1 MRQYFLLFNQ
11 QFSYI
16 MAYFNLADAFK
27 EFRDT
32 ENVDRQMLMKII
44 EEMFMA
50 MIKKKYDK
58 YGTLDYFDI
67 TINTERGEL
76 DIFRKMTVVAEEEEV
91 EDARFQI
98 TVAQAEANYGE
109 GYEEGDEVYETV
121 DPKEFGRRA
130 ILMVKQLLASKLGDL
145 KRNALY
151 SKYKERAGEIITA
164 EVYQTW
170 KKETLL
176 LDDDQNDLI
185 LPKSEQIPGDFF
197 KKGDMVKAI
206 LKKADFKN
214 SMPSIILSRTHPEF
228 LRKLLEIEVP
238 EILEGVIVIK
248 KVVRDPGRRSK
259 VAVESLDDRIDP
271 VGACVGIKGSRI
283 HGIVRELRNENI
295 DIVNWTS
302 NSQLFIQRA
311 LNPARITSMKLNM
324 EDRRADVYVNPEDI
338 SMVIGQNGVNIRLAC
353 MLTDFDISVYR
364 NDEEVELDIELD
376 EFNDEIE
383 QWILDAFKNIGC
395 ETARSVLALDNE
407 FLEQKTDLEI
417 ETIEEVKRI
426 LREEMDKS

>member
-1 MRQYFLLFNQ
+1 
-11 QFSYI
+11 

-32 ENVDRQMLMKII
+32 EKVDRQVLMKII
-44 EEMFMA
+44 EDMFVA
-50 MIKKKYDK
+50 LIKKKYDK

-67 TINTERGEL
+67 TVNTERGEL
-76 DIFRKMTVVAEEEEV
+76 DIFRKIKVVTDETEV
-91 EDARFQI
+91 EDSRFQI
-98 TVAQAEANYGE
+98 TITEANKLYDDE
-109 GYEEGDEVYETV
+109 YEEGDEIYEGV

-130 ILMVKQLLASKLGDL
+130 IFMVKQLLANKIGEL
-145 KRNALY
+145 KRTALY

-248 KVVRDPGRRSK
+248 KVVREPGRRSK

-302 NSQLFIQRA
+302 NTQLFIQRA
-311 LNPARITSMKLNM
+311 LSPARITNMKLNL

-338 SMVIGQNGVNIRLAC
+338 SMVIGQDGVNIRLAC
-353 MLTDFDISVYR
+353 MLTEFDISVYR

-395 ETARSVLALDNE
+395 ATANSVLALDDAI
-407 FLEQKTDLEI
+407 LEQKTDLEI
-417 ETIEEVKRI
+417 ETIIEVKRI
-426 LREEMDKS
+426 LRDELAKS

>member
-1 MRQYFLLFNQ
+1 M
-11 QFSYI
+11 S
-16 MAYFNLADAFK
+16 YFNLADAFK

-32 ENVDRQMLMKII
+32 EKIDRQMLMKII
-44 EEMFMA
+44 EEMFWA
-50 MIKKKYDK
+50 LLKKTYDK
-58 YGTLDYFDI
+58 YGTLEYFDVNV
-67 TINTERGEL
+67 NTDRGEV
-76 DIFRKMTVVAEEEEV
+76 DIFRKMKVVGSEEMV

-98 TVAQAEANYGE
+98 TLEKANKLYGE
-109 GYEEGDEVYETV
+109 EYEEGDEVYESENP
-121 DPKEFGRRA
+121 DAFKRRA
-130 ILMVKQLLASKLGDL
+130 ISMAKQLLASKLGDM
-145 KRNALY
+145 KRTALY
-151 SKYKERAGEIITA
+151 SKYKERAGEIISA

-176 LDDDQNDLI
+176 LDDDYNDLI

-197 KKGDMVKAI
+197 KKGDIVRAI

-238 EILEGVIVIK
+238 EILEGLILIK
-248 KVVRDPGRRSK
+248 KVVREPGRRSQ

-295 DIVNWTS
+295 DIVNWT
-302 NSQLFIQRA
+302 NNPQLFIQRA
-311 LNPARITSMKLNM
+311 LNPARITNMKLNL
-324 EDRRADVYVNPEDI
+324 ENRRADVYVNPEDI
-338 SMVIGQNGVNIRLAC
+338 SMVIGKNGVNIRLAC
-353 MLTDFDISVYR
+353 MLTEFDISVYR
-364 NDEEVELDIELD
+364 NDEEVELDVELD

-395 ETARSVLALDNE
+395 ETANSVLALDNAT
-407 FLEQKTDLEI
+407 LEQKTDLEI
-417 ETIEEVKRI
+417 ETINEVKRI
-426 LREEMDKS
+426 LHEEMDKF